1 MKAPLAVRLAAIL
14 VTPLLASTSGCGCG
28 FDCNNGNNN
37 NDSPALL
44 SLGLSDSLPE
54 DLKQVVIE
62 VDSITLQRSGAADV
76 VIEQFTIDDPNGPAS
91 DTFQVDLL
99 DYQGRN
105 QLIVISDLELDS
117 DTYSG
122 ISIAIVDEDINNS
135 FVQEADDSIKILSAT
150 GSAISAP
157 GMTLDSGTQQFT
169 VEFGLAQS
177 LQYRSGDD
185 SYLLTNNGVR
195 TEDNAV
201 AASLSGRV
209 DRDLFDSVSPCDE
222 KTDPESGNRVYLYQ
236 GQGLTDGQLGDVFNS
251 GSSAE
256 VPDNTIAPFAV
267 ASMAED
273 ALTGI
278 WQYAFGFLPADDY
291 TLAFSCDTADDD
303 STDFD
308 DLTIALPTGQ
318 VYEISLGEA
327 ETAVCDLTT
336 DANCSAQ

>member
-1 MKAPLAVRLAAIL
+1 MKTPIAVRLAAVL
-14 VTPLLASTSGCGCG
+14 VTALLASTSGCGCG

-37 NDSPALL
+37 DRPAVL

-62 VDSITLQRSGAADV
+62 VDSITLQRSGATDV
-76 VIEQFTIDDPNGPAS
+76 IIDQFAIEDPNGPAS

-99 DYQGRN
+99 EYQGRN
-105 QLIVISDLELDS
+105 QLVVISDLELDS

-122 ISIAIVDEDINNS
+122 ISIEILDGDINRS
-135 FVQEADDSIKILSAT
+135 FVQEADDSVKVLSVAN
-150 GSAISAP
+150 SAISAP
-157 GMTLDSGTQQFT
+157 GMTLDAGTQQFT

-177 LQYRSGDD
+177 LQYRSSDD
-185 SYLLTNNGVR
+185 SYLLTNHGVR

-209 DRDLFDSVSPCDE
+209 ERTLFDSVSPCDE
-222 KTDPESGNRVYLYQ
+222 KTDPESGNRIYLYQ
-236 GQGLTDGQLGDVFNS
+236 GQGLADRQLGDVFNND
-251 GSSAE
+251 SSTE
-256 VPDNTIAPFAV
+256 VPDNTVTPFAV

-291 TLAFSCDTADDD
+291 TLAFSCDTAGDD

-308 DLTIALPTGQ
+308 DLTIALPGEQ
-318 VYEISLGEA
+318 VYEITLGEA
-327 ETAVCDLTT
+327 QVAVCDLTT